1 MNRFTLIRRS
11 LTFHARAHAGVLIG
25 AAIGSAALIG
35 ALVVGDS
42 VRISLRDMAL
52 ARLGKTQLALNSGD
66 RFFRDQLAG
75 AIQTNIG
82 TNLDIHLASAIQ
94 LQGAANSVN
103 ESARANHVQVLGVD
117 YSFWKLADQ
126 PPGFADISDDSVVVN
141 EPLANQLNAKV
152 GDTILIRVLKPSL
165 LSRDAA
171 ITPQDDVS
179 VAMRLKVQAVVSN
192 AQLGRF
198 SLRANQVA
206 PFTAFLSRSNLQS
219 RLKLPGKANLILAS
233 GDIDAE
239 SADIKLEDSWKLA
252 DAELELRPAPA
263 ANEIELRSSRVFLDP
278 AKIAAAKAAAPNAQP
293 VLTYFANEIWRGT
306 NSTPYSMIA
315 AVGPPVVPAG
325 LSDNEIIINQ
335 WLAED
340 LSAKAGD
347 DISFRYY
354 LLDAGR
360 ALRQATNTFRVH
372 SVVPLSGAA
381 ADRDLMP
388 DFPGVSDAETT
399 RDWDAGFELE
409 TDRIR
414 PKDEQYWKDYRGTPK
429 AFITIAAG
437 RKLWANRFGD
447 TTALRWPANSVNTNE
462 LASAI
467 LKNLKPA
474 TVGLSFVPAR
484 EQALT
489 ASAEGMGRY
498 FNWLFIGFSFFL
510 IGAALLLVALLYQFG
525 LEQRST
531 EIGTFLALGFRP
543 KEVRRLLLREGVA
556 LGLIG
561 GLIGAVGGL
570 LYAKAM
576 VSGLT
581 SIWSAAVGSAALEFH
596 FTITTLISGIF
607 GAAIVSALTIWWTLR
622 KVAGRVE
629 STFVDELMDGAP
641 DSIWVRW
648 LLFKMIRKLLAWKKP
663 AAQSVRELLNE
674 GSEAA
679 AQRFDASAGKWVL
692 IIGALMLLGALG
704 TMAGAFK
711 KGLSSSAEDFFSVGA
726 MVLIGGLLFVR
737 VWFAA
742 LNRKAMATGNDQLS
756 MTRGQLSLRNATRRS
771 KRSVATI
778 ALLASGTFLVVAIAA
793 FRLDATEDAGKRSSG
808 TGGFALIGESA
819 LPVSQNLNTEKGR
832 DFFGLNPKIMV
843 GVSFVPMR
851 VREGDEAS
859 CLNLN
864 KAQIPRV
871 VGVKPDQL
879 SGRFTFAGV
888 ADGADSSNPWLAL
901 ERNNFHPADGKPLG
915 PDEVPC
921 IADFN
926 SLMYALEK
934 SVGDTIDMT
943 DEMGR
948 PFKLRIVGA
957 VANSILQGNLVI
969 DESEFI
975 KRFPGESGY
984 RMFLIDAPP
993 DKLKDVSA
1001 ALSRGMSDLGIEL
1014 TSAVDRMNAFNAVQN
1029 TYLSTFQVLGG
1040 LGLLLGS
1047 AGLGVVVLRNVLE
1060 RRGELALLLAIGFR
1074 RRELQR
1080 MVLTEHA
1087 LLLVLGLGLG
1097 VITAI
1102 IAILPAILSPTGGI
1116 PWRSMPITLLAV
1128 FLNGAIWTWVATRIA
1143 LRGELLSA
1151 LRSE

>member
-66 RFFRDQLAG
+66 RFFRDQLAA

-82 TNLDIHLASAIQ
+82 TNLNIRLASAIQ

-103 ESARANHVQVLGVD
+103 DSARANHVQVLGID
-117 YSFWKLADQ
+117 SSFWRFADQ
-126 PPGFADISDDSVVVN
+126 PPGFTDIPDDSVVIN

-219 RLKLPGKANLILAS
+219 RLKLPGKANLMLAS

-293 VLTYFANEIWRGT
+293 VLTYFANEIWHDT
-306 NSTPYSMIA
+306 NTTPYSMIA
-315 AVGPPVVPAG
+315 AMGPPVVPTD
-325 LSDNEIIINQ
+325 LSGNEIIINQ
-335 WLAED
+335 WLADD
-340 LSAKAGD
+340 LNAKPGD

-372 SVVPLSGAA
+372 SIVPLAGAA

-414 PKDEQYWKDYRGTPK
+414 PKDEQYWKEYRGAPK

-474 TVGLSFVPAR
+474 AVGLSFVPAR

-556 LGLIG
+556 LGLFG
-561 GLIGAVGGL
+561 GVIGAAGGL

-581 SIWSAAVGSAALEFH
+581 SIWSAAVGSASLEFH
-596 FTITTLISGIF
+596 FTIATLISGIF

-622 KVAGRVE
+622 KQAN
-629 STFVDELMDGAP
+629 
-641 DSIWVRW
+641 
-648 LLFKMIRKLLAWKKP
+648 
-663 AAQSVRELLNE
+663 QSARELLNE
-674 GSEAA
+674 GGDAA

-692 IIGALMLLGALG
+692 VIGVLMLLGALG

-742 LNRKAMATGNDQLS
+742 LNRKSMATGNDQLS

-832 DFFGLNPKIMV
+832 DFFGLNPKTMD

-864 KAQIPRV
+864 KAQVPRV

-888 ADGADSSNPWLAL
+888 ADGVDSSKPWLAL
-901 ERNNFHPADGKPLG
+901 ERGNFHPADGKPLG
-915 PDEVPC
+915 PDEIPC

-934 SVGDTIDMT
+934 SVGGTIDMT

-1060 RRGELALLLAIGFR
+1060 RRGELALLLAIGYR

-1097 VITAI
+1097 LITAI